1 MGLPSD
7 EVHAMTMWA
16 FCALKHLLVRL
27 ERLTQICDFGEDVS
41 MGPVWGPA
49 AVGAILGAAYAALNR
64 MGMKRIWRAPHAP
77 LNVVVTGGTKGLGK
91 AMAREFL
98 RCSLTFLDAAS
109 AMTYM
114 LDHCT

>member
-1 MGLPSD
+1 
-7 EVHAMTMWA
+7 
-16 FCALKHLLVRL
+16 
-27 ERLTQICDFGEDVS
+27 

-98 RCSLTFLDAAS
+98 RCSLNFRDAAKCHDLH
-109 AMTYM
+109 ARALYM
-114 LDHCT
+114 SPGRYLGTSYVPGTVLYVLKHCM